1 VTVHLVESGVE
12 QQQGQTSD
20 ALLAQDLFLQS
31 HGIGAPTQTTAQL
44 LVSCPLQHPGREA
57 VFRALTAVPH
67 LGPQAAHAIVG
78 AFASLGPLMAAYAD
92 PGR

>member
-1 VTVHLVESGVE
+1 MQLMAAVRWLT
-12 QQQGQTSD
+12 TD
-20 ALLAQDLFLQS
+20 AAPVQDMFLQS

-67 LGPQAAHAIVG
+67 LGPQVTQQQRTG
-78 AFASLGPLMAAYAD
+78 LGMEA
-92 PGR
+92 